1 MNGQKVNRKEGV
13 TMDTKLLMD
22 DQLYKPET
30 TAEIL
35 DCSINFLAKD
45 RMKKTPII
53 PFVKLSPKFVRYRGS
68 VLKSIMSDFHAA

>member
-1 MNGQKVNRKEGV
+1 
-13 TMDTKLLMD
+13 MDARILVD

-30 TAEIL
+30 TADIL

-45 RMKKTPII
+45 RMKEKPLI

-68 VLKSIMSDFHAA
+68 VIKGIMSDACAV